1 MKIFKIFS
9 FLLLSCTLFAG
20 AARAG
25 EYPSKPIHLVVPLA
39 PGGTTDIISR
49 LLAKQMAGILGQ
61 AIVIDNRSGAG
72 GTIASNEVAH
82 AAPDGYTI
90 LMGTIGTMAVAPA
103 MYRHLP
109 YDPDKDFSLISLVNT
124 GQFVLVV
131 NPKVEAKNF
140 SQFLALAKSEPGAI
154 NFGSAGNGS
163 TPHLGMELL
172 QSMAGIKLVH
182 VPYRGSG
189 PMVTAVAGGQ
199 VQCGMPDIPSALSL
213 IQAGRLRALAVTGEA
228 RSTALPDVPTIAES
242 GFKNFNVTVWLGL
255 VAPRGT
261 PAPIVEKLNHAV
273 KLALQDKA
281 FIKRL
286 AEISSTPNYSTPAE
300 FETFYKSERKKWAQ
314 VVKESGAVIN

>member
-20 AARAG
+20 AARAD

-103 MYRHLP
+103 MYSHLP